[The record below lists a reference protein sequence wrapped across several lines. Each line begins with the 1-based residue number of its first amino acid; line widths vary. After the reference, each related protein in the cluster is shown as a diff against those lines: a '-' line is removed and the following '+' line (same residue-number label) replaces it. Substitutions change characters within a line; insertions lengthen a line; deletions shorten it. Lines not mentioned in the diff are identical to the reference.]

1 MYAHPL
7 ESRSMA
13 ARTLFMPTTM
23 TDFKELLRIADA
35 LAARGC
41 YYAFGLAY
49 ENRTDLW
56 ELETFRAR
64 ARANGQTTVDLGGDT
79 RHQGWQRR
87 FSSLLDLAVAALP
100 QAARDFVR
108 LGRMI
113 GIAR

>member
-64 ARANGQTTVDLGGDT
+64 ANGQTTVVLGGDT
-79 RHQGWQRR
+79 RHQDWQRR
-87 FSSLLDLAVAALP
+87 FPSLLDLAVAALP